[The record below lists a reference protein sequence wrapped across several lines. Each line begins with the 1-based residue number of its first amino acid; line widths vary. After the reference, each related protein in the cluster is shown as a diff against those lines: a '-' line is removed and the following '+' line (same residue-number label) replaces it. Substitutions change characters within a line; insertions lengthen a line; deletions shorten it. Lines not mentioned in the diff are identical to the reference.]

1 MLEAKP
7 NSEGVASLIT
17 LEHFEEMIRFE
28 EFALSVEAP
37 PELLEGLKVDK
48 VTLGD
53 NICAKA
59 NITSDI
65 IEEFAAE

>member
-17 LEHFEEMIRFE
+17 LEHFQEMIRFE
-28 EFALSVEAP
+28 EFATTVEAP

-48 VTLGD
+48 VTLG
-53 NICAKA
+53 
-59 NITSDI
+59 
-65 IEEFAAE
+65 E